1 MQLYE
6 HTLYR
11 FELIEDGEVLLFTW
25 KASTERMSDE
35 DFREA
40 LHNYAG
46 FGSEYQVASML
57 VDIRGFKYPM
67 TPELA
72 IWRDRDIS
80 PRYEK
85 SGMKRLAYLVPPG
98 LAEKMRGSA
107 SSSINPFE
115 EGYFEDL
122 GEVVRWLSA

>member
-6 HTLYR
+6 YTLYR

-85 SGMKRLAYLVPPG
+85 SGMKRLAYLLCHRNG
-98 LAEKMRGSA
+98 
-107 SSSINPFE
+107 F
-115 EGYFEDL
+115 
-122 GEVVRWLSA
+122 